1 MRNIVMMCV
10 MLASVAMLS
19 GCASILNPFESEFAC
34 PNTPKG
40 KCISIKGAYQEDVAS
55 TNGSG
60 QFSQDD
66 VLPATDP
73 VQAGMVSQAPAP
85 TAPAAEEKPCCGGK
99 PDTKERPA
107 AVAQADG
114 KTLPPP
120 PKVDI
125 PKQEYRE
132 ASLKKV
138 TKLLRDPVTPIVA
151 PPQVMRVLI
160 LPYED
165 DDGALNLMRYKY
177 VMVDRPKWVL
187 GDYLSKE
194 EEVE

>member
-1 MRNIVMMCV
+1 MRKLLYMCV
-10 MLASVAMLS
+10 VMASLALLS
-19 GCASILNPFESEFAC
+19 GCASVLNPFQSEFAC
-34 PNTPKG
+34 PSTDKG
-40 KCISIKGAYQEDVAS
+40 KCISIKGAYQEDVSS
-55 TNGSG
+55 TVGGGVFNEE
-60 QFSQDD
+60 D

-73 VQAGMVSQAPAP
+73 VKAGMITPEQAAQASQSQVKDD
-85 TAPAAEEKPCCGGK
+85 KPCCGGK
-99 PDTKERPA
+99 PDTSERP
-107 AVAQADG
+107 VKQVSSPNQQV
-114 KTLPPP
+114 KN
-120 PKVDI
+120 DI

-138 TKLLRDPVTPIVA
+138 TKLLREPVTPIVA

-194 EEVE
+194 EEAE